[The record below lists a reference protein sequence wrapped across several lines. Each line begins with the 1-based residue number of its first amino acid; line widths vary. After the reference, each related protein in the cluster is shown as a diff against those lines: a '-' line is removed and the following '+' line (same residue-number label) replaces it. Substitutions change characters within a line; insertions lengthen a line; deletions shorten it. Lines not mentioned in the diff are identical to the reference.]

1 MCSHRRKLLEN
12 VKCATEMF
20 GDMVRPDSEDKGD
33 ILCGRHVGDTNRCK
47 WSIQE
52 AGLRCGEG

>member
-1 MCSHRRKLLEN
+1 MCNDRRKLLEN
-12 VKCATEMF
+12 VKCASEVF
-20 GDMVRPDSEDKGD
+20 SDMVRRPDSEDKGD

-52 AGLRCGEG
+52 AG

>member
-1 MCSHRRKLLEN
+1 MCGDRRKLLEN
-12 VKCATEMF
+12 VKCASKVF
-20 GDMVRPDSEDKGD
+20 SDLVRRPDSENKGV

-52 AGLRCGEG
+52 AG